1 MRLRVFI
8 SVLEKSSVVEL
19 TLSDR
24 RESKGLRFNS
34 QQLVAG
40 ELTTE

>member
-8 SVLEKSSVVEL
+8 SVAEKSSVDEL

-24 RESKGLRFNS
+24 RESKGLGFKF
-34 QQLVAG
+34 
-40 ELTTE
+40 